1 VAFYQAEASM
11 LNREN
16 QMLRQRI
23 RELGSSALFLSVC
36 HVCQVSASVHFLCM
50 LGAEDPNANKAK
62 ERHISEL
69 TTSGTRPEQSAPPAT
84 QGAEAADHHA
94 SAGVGSATEP
104 TNKS

>member
-23 RELGSSALFLSVC
+23 REL
-36 HVCQVSASVHFLCM
+36 
-50 LGAEDPNANKAK
+50 
-62 ERHISEL
+62 ERRISEL
-69 TTSGTRPEQSAPPAT
+69 TTSGARPEQSAPPAT
-84 QGAEAADHHA
+84 QGAETADHHA
-94 SAGVGSATEP
+94 SADVGSATEP